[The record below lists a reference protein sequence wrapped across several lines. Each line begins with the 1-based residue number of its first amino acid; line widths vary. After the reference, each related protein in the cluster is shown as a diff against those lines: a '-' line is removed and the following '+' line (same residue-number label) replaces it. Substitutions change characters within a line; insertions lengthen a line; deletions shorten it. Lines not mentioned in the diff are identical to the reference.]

1 MWQVGNDVLEY
12 ILNEFGHCFGEIGC
26 LSKPYHITLKPDV
39 TPVVRPPRKVP
50 ISMRGKLKKEL
61 EHMVDLNIITPVTEP
76 TDWVNS
82 LVVVEKPNGSL
93 RICLDPRDLNQAIK
107 RQHYKLPKPED
118 ILSQMAGAKL
128 FTKLDA
134 SNAYWQIPLDEESS
148 KLLTFNTPIGR
159 YRFLRMPFGIHSAS
173 EICQQSIAE
182 MLEGIEGSANS
193 QDDIIIWAE
202 TPEQLRER
210 TRLVLTS
217 IRKHGLK
224 LNLSKCQFER
234 TEVTF
239 LGHFISA
246 RGVEADPTKIR
257 AINEMPLPT
266 NKKELQRF
274 LGMVN
279 YLAKFIPNLSDHT
292 APLRSLLEKD
302 TIWSMQ
308 DPQIEA
314 IAKLKKL
321 ISTSPVL
328 KFYDPNLP
336 TQVSCDASKTGL
348 GAVLEQKHDD
358 AWYPV
363 AYGSRSLSSSE
374 QNYCQLE
381 RETLSIVFATHKF
394 HKFYTVQSLMS
405 TMTIFP

>member
-1 MWQVGNDVLEY
+1 MRSKLE
-12 ILNEFGHCFGEIGC
+12 
-26 LSKPYHITLKPDV
+26 
-39 TPVVRPPRKVP
+39 
-50 ISMRGKLKKEL
+50 KEL
-61 EHMVDLNIITPVTEP
+61 EHMVDLNITPVTEP

-82 LVVVEKPNGSL
+82 LVVVEKPNGSV

-107 RQHYKLPKPED
+107 RQHYKLPTTED
-118 ILSQMAGAKL
+118 TLSQMAGAKF

-202 TPEQLRER
+202 TPEQLREH
-210 TRLVLTS
+210 TRLVLIS
-217 IRKHGLK
+217 IRKHDLK
-224 LNLSKCQFER
+224 LNLSKCQFEK

-239 LGHFISA
+239 LGHFISD
-246 RGVEADPTKIR
+246 RGVEADPIKIR
-257 AINEMPLPT
+257 AIDEMPLPT

-274 LGMVN
+274 LGIVN
-279 YLAKFIPNLSDHT
+279 YLAKFIPNLSDYT

-321 ISTSPVL
+321 ITTSPVL
-328 KFYDPNLP
+328 KFHDQNLP
-336 TQVSCDASKTGL
+336 TQVSCDASKTGY
-348 GAVLEQKHDD
+348 GAVLEQQHDDD

-363 AYGSRSLSSSE
+363 TYGSRSLNSSE

-394 HKFYTVQSLMS
+394 HEYLYGSKFDVYNDHLPLKSIVNKPLGKAPARIQRFLLRLQQHDFNMHYL
-405 TMTIFP
+405 PG

>member
-1 MWQVGNDVLEY
+1 MN
-12 ILNEFGHCFGEIGC
+12 
-26 LSKPYHITLKPDV
+26 
-39 TPVVRPPRKVP
+39 
-50 ISMRGKLKKEL
+50 
-61 EHMVDLNIITPVTEP
+61 
-76 TDWVNS
+76 
-82 LVVVEKPNGSL
+82 
-93 RICLDPRDLNQAIK
+93 
-107 RQHYKLPKPED
+107 
-118 ILSQMAGAKL
+118 
-128 FTKLDA
+128 
-134 SNAYWQIPLDEESS
+134 
-148 KLLTFNTPIGR
+148 
-159 YRFLRMPFGIHSAS
+159 
-173 EICQQSIAE
+173 
-182 MLEGIEGSANS
+182 
-193 QDDIIIWAE
+193 
-202 TPEQLRER
+202 

-234 TEVTF
+234 AEVTF
-239 LGHFISA
+239 LGHFISD

-274 LGMVN
+274 LGVVN

-321 ISTSPVL
+321 ITTSPVL

-336 TQVSCDASKTGL
+336 TKVSCDASKTGL
-348 GAVLEQKHDD
+348 SAVLEQKHDD
-358 AWYPV
+358 DVWYPV
-363 AYGSRSLSSSE
+363 AYGSGSLSSSE

-394 HKFYTVQSLMS
+394 HQYLYGSKFDVNNDHLPLKSIFNKPLAKAHARIQRFLLRLQQYDFNMHYLPGKHLKVIDALSRASFSDCDPEIPEEESDHYVYTVMGSSPISFTQLQQFQSETESDS
-405 TMTIFP
+405 TLKLLTDYIRNRWPNQRKEVEPNIRPFFTHRDA